1 MTQAKQGDT
10 VKVHYNLKLK
20 DGRAIVSTASG
31 DPLEFKIGGGEIFP
45 KFEQAVVG
53 MNSGDAKTVE
63 IPADEAYG
71 AYHREMV
78 IVVDRKKLPE
88 DFNPSL
94 GEALQF
100 RHNDGTTITVTVT
113 DVSQETLTL
122 DANHPLAGRDLVF
135 EIQFIDVVLPDSV
148 R

>member
-1 MTQAKQGDT
+1 
-10 VKVHYNLKLK
+10 
-20 DGRAIVSTASG
+20 
-31 DPLEFKIGGGEIFP
+31 
-45 KFEQAVVG
+45 

-63 IPADEAYG
+63 IPSDEAYG

-88 DFNPSL
+88 DFSPSL

-100 RHNDGTTITVTVT
+100 RHRDGTTITVTVT

-135 EIQFIDVVLPDSV
+135 EIQFIEVILPDSV